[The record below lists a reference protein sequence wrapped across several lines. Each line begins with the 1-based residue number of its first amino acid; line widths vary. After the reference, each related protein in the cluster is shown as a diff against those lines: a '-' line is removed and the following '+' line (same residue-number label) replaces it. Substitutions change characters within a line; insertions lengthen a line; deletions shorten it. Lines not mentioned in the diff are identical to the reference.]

1 MPLPISTPSTSS
13 SADGEATRNQASAKL
28 WLVTYP
34 FRVFA
39 QMGSTRPLRPEAKYR
54 RRLPAPRHHVATADR
69 GRQLAARQPPRIA
82 WLRVMRGHR
91 YADGA
96 ATTAVP

>member
-39 QMGSTRPLRPEAKYR
+39 QMGSARPLRPEAKYR

-69 GRQLAARQPPRIA
+69 GPPTSREAAAPNRLAAGHARA
-82 WLRVMRGHR
+82 SLR
-91 YADGA
+91 
-96 ATTAVP
+96 